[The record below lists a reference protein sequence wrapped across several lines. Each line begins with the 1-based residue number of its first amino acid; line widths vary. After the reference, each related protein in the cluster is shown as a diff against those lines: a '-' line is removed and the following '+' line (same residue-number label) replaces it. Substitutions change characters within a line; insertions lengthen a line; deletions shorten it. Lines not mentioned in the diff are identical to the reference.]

1 MTEAREVRFVVVT
14 DDYENAAGLYRDGC
28 GLPVVMDLEGQG
40 GSGVIMRLPEGS
52 TLELVDA
59 EHDAMVDRI
68 EAGEPQ
74 ANRFRIAV
82 GVDDLGAGAAE
93 VQAHGHVPLAEPA
106 LTPWG
111 DRNQR
116 FRSADGSQLTLFE
129 TP

>member
-1 MTEAREVRFVVVT
+1 
-14 DDYENAAGLYRDGC
+14 
-28 GLPVVMDLEGQG
+28 
-40 GSGVIMRLPEGS
+40 VILRLPEGS

-68 EAGEPQ
+68 EVGEPQ

-82 GVDDLGAGAAE
+82 EVDDLGAGAGA
-93 VQAHGHVPLAEPA
+93 VRARGLVPLAGPV